1 MVLLN
6 VAASVIKGPMSR
18 EVVDVTEKL
27 ADMSF
32 GARKGPEVQQLPP
45 PLKAGTWRD
54 EPVHVYYGPR
64 HGQWIQPTRGY
75 NRKVAG

>member
-1 MVLLN
+1 MLLN

-18 EVVDVTEKL
+18 EVADISEKL

-32 GARKGPEVQQLPP
+32 GPRKGPEMQQLL
-45 PLKAGTWRD
+45 PLKAGGWRD
-54 EPVHVYYGPR
+54 EPVHAYYGQR
-64 HGQWIQPTRGY
+64 HGQWIQPGRGY